1 MTEMELMAE
10 CARLKQL
17 DLRWNEHKLKLEELV
32 KKWLETHD
40 ELPKWW

>member
-10 CARLKQL
+10 CARLHQSQL
-17 DLRWNEHKLKLEELV
+17 PSREREERLGQLA
-32 KKWLETHD
+32 KNWLETHD